1 MIIMIT
7 ICIVQCHWYIS
18 YLWCQMF
25 IHLSR
30 KAYLVQKVCK
40 IKNNCG
46 CLQHDGLFWSK
57 RRSRGGNCTLTLMR
71 GQNPEYKGSPISKSI
86 CDCKWNESPPPLQC
100 SIPTFPI
107 FLEQM
112 HVCLW
117 FFPSDILRDLPLRQQ
132 KTKDPLCHLL
142 RLPCLEL
149 LVILSQ
155 VLVLR

>member
-7 ICIVQCHWYIS
+7 ICILQCHWYIS

-107 FLEQM
+107 FLNKCM
-112 HVCLW
+112 FVCD
-117 FFPSDILRDLPLRQQ
+117 FSPLTFCETFRYGEQQ
-132 KTKDPLCHLL
+132 KQRIRCVICCDCH
-142 RLPCLEL
+142 
-149 LVILSQ
+149 VWNY
-155 VLVLR
+155 

>member
-1 MIIMIT
+1 MIT

-30 KAYLVQKVCK
+30 KAHQVQKVCK

-71 GQNPEYKGSPISKSI
+71 GQNPECKGSPISKSI
-86 CDCKWNESPPPLQC
+86 CDCKWNVQPSALQYPHF
-100 SIPTFPI
+100 SY

-117 FFPSDILRDLPLRQQ
+117 FLPTDILRDLPLQRT
-132 KTKDPLCHLL
+132 TKKQRIRCVICCDCH
-142 RLPCLEL
+142 
-149 LVILSQ
+149 VWNN
-155 VLVLR
+155 